1 LFQELPVTSQTIVYV
16 LTRQPRRADV
26 VALTFCRL
34 LVLPTAD
41 FEQFMAENPDAQAEI
56 NRVAQARLQMN
67 RRGLANAAGG

>member
-1 LFQELPVTSQTIVYV
+1 LFPELPVTSQTIIYV
-16 LTRQPRRADV
+16 LTQQPRRADV

-34 LVLPTAD
+34 PVLRTAD
-41 FEQFMAENPDAQAEI
+41 FEQFLAENPDARAEI